1 MKGRE
6 SGMPEEDY
14 WQSFFDADGV
24 VETLFDA
31 AGVAGD
37 LVEFGCGYGT
47 FTLPAA
53 RCTRGVVTALDIE
66 PLMVARVRQKAE
78 AQVLLNVRAEIRDFV
93 SQGTGL
99 VSATQS
105 HAMIFNLLHLEQPL
119 ALLREAHRTLHCG
132 GTVAVMHWRSDVPT
146 PRGHALDR
154 LGDGYLPVVIGDD
167 LTDETAFE
175 AFRGRGLTVR
185 VGRSGRSSAGYFLKN
200 QGEVAGVLARLLY
213 LSRMYS

>member
-146 PRGHALDR
+146 PRGPSLDIRPRPEQCQAWLSAAGFTDIRQVDVQAFSPYHFAL
-154 LGDGYLPVVIGDD
+154 
-167 LTDETAFE
+167 
-175 AFRGRGLTVR
+175 
-185 VGRSGRSSAGYFLKN
+185 
-200 QGEVAGVLARLLY
+200 LATR
-213 LSRMYS
+213 

>member
-6 SGMPEEDY
+6 SGMPEADY

-78 AQVLLNVRAEIRDFV
+78 AQALHNVRAEIRDFV

-146 PRGHALDR
+146 PRGPSLDIRPRPEQCQAWLYAVGFTDIRQVDVQAFSPYHFAL
-154 LGDGYLPVVIGDD
+154 
-167 LTDETAFE
+167 
-175 AFRGRGLTVR
+175 
-185 VGRSGRSSAGYFLKN
+185 
-200 QGEVAGVLARLLY
+200 LATR
-213 LSRMYS
+213 

>member
-1 MKGRE
+1 
-6 SGMPEEDY
+6 MPEEDY

-66 PLMVARVRQKAE
+66 PLMVARVRQEAE
-78 AQVLLNVRAEIRDFV
+78 AQALHNVRAEIRDFV

-146 PRGHALDR
+146 PRGPSLDIRPRPEQCQAWLYAVGFTDIRQVDVQAFSPYHFAL
-154 LGDGYLPVVIGDD
+154 
-167 LTDETAFE
+167 
-175 AFRGRGLTVR
+175 
-185 VGRSGRSSAGYFLKN
+185 
-200 QGEVAGVLARLLY
+200 LATR
-213 LSRMYS
+213 